1 MEIVPPNM
9 MLQWIKC
16 NIINI
21 KITRIH
27 FYSSTYVQHRCRSK
41 QEGARRT
48 IGGKGQTFL
57 KKIQSPKEDF
67 LPTLSERYDMSAENP
82 SCQCTNCVMSGD
94 KYKHLI

>member
-1 MEIVPPNM
+1 MF
-9 MLQWIKC
+9 
-16 NIINI
+16 NIDAGVN
-21 KITRIH
+21 KR
-27 FYSSTYVQHRCRSK
+27 
-41 QEGARRT
+41 EPERT